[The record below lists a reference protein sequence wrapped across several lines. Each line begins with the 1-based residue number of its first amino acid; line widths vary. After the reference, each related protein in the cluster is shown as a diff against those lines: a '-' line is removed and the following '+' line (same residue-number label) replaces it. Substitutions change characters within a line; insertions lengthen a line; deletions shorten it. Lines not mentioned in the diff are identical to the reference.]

1 MTTNTYAQGNP
12 FAVAPEQYQQQTVVN
27 EQDLPFPI
35 PRQVPQ
41 VPQQMIQFLTE
52 DISVIGDTQSL
63 QITSDFQNALN
74 SIRPIISRA
83 NKLISMDI
91 NTIDDDEIAHNMKS
105 LKEAQSM
112 TKNIGEARK
121 AVKNYYNKIRDD
133 SVQELDNMLVSAG
146 YEELIGIDKSIKKL
160 KNDVSAN
167 RINKRWSELKSTFDA
182 NIAQYEIITRLAP
195 KLVDF
200 GLFRVRNEKLVSGAK
215 TGKITDKHRKVVNDE
230 LFMIHECLTEIEKNS
245 FNLELEY
252 KIKLLNDFI
261 QNPNKAVLH
270 DRSNYYVERQQADN
284 ELRKKQEALKL
295 QQEKER
301 RQQEA
306 NRLTQQQQQP
316 LQNAQQALP
325 QRNMQVPTG
334 TTMFTQTQ
342 DFARPQSTDKFPWLT
357 ELIFKD
363 PQLKDINHNKKTKL
377 NLLYKMF
384 VNFGNKESI
393 FTKETKLD
401 PDTVIEITE
410 YILSM

>member
-215 TGKITDKHRKVVNDE
+215 TGKITDKHRKAVNDE

-306 NRLTQQQQQP
+306 NRLTQQQP